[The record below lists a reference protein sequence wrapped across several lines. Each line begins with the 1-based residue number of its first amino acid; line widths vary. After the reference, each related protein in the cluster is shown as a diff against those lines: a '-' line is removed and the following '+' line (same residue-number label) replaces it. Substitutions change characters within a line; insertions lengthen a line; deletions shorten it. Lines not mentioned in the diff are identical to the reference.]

1 MNIFLLKLAAA
12 SALLS
17 LASSAMAGANGG
29 IIQFTGNIVEPPCST
44 GSFDAGKINIHCD
57 KSSAVAVSFQRVGP
71 AASSAAAIVTL
82 TRDGKALGSQEA
94 TAYRMALQG
103 DSQLG
108 LRVAPQAAGAT
119 ISPVVMTIS
128 YL

>member
-29 IIQFTGNIVEPPCST
+29 IIHFTGNIIEPPCST
-44 GSFDAGKINIHCD
+44 GSFDAGKLDIHCD

-71 AASSAAAIVTL
+71 VANSAAVIVT
-82 TRDGKALGSQEA
+82 
-94 TAYRMALQG
+94 
-103 DSQLG
+103 
-108 LRVAPQAAGAT
+108 
-119 ISPVVMTIS
+119 
-128 YL
+128 